1 MMRLQKR
8 HYKQT
13 AIKMFMER
21 KEREETNMKKL
32 TMMLAVGMLV
42 LAGCGNGDTESKEGN
57 NNDGEKKGKWT
68 IATVAPYEPY
78 EMINEKTN
86 ELEGF
91 DIDLGNAI
99 AEKLGYEIEW
109 QNLEFDASLLAVQQG
124 QVDMAIAGLSPEP
137 DRLEVMDFSEV
148 YYQDETQ
155 TTNTVVT
162 LKDKGYQSVNDLKG
176 KIAGVQNGTIQQ
188 SAVEGIAEE
197 YNITV
202 ETRKEYAD
210 IVQEILNGNI
220 DFMVCEQAMADNNTE
235 VYSELTSFPLGVG
248 NDSTGNAIA
257 FKKGS
262 ALKAEIDPVIQEM
275 KQNGEMQKLIDKWF
289 GSAK

>member
-1 MMRLQKR
+1 
-8 HYKQT
+8 
-13 AIKMFMER
+13 
-21 KEREETNMKKL
+21 MKKL
-32 TMMLAVGMLV
+32 VMMLAVGMMV
-42 LAGCGNGDTESKEGN
+42 LSGCGNGSSDKQGS
-57 NNDGEKKGKWT
+57 DEKKKWT

-91 DIDLGNAI
+91 DIELGEAI
-99 AEKLGYEIEW
+99 AAKLGYEIEW

-124 QVDMAIAGLSPEP
+124 QVDMVIAGLSPEP

-162 LKDKGYQSVNDLKG
+162 LKDKGYQSVADLKG

-197 YNITV
+197 YALTI

-220 DFMVCEQAMADNNTE
+220 DFMVCEQAMADNNIA

-248 NDSTGNAIA
+248 NDSSGNAIA

-275 KQNGEMQKLIDKWF
+275 KENGEMKKLIDKWF
-289 GSAK
+289 GAK

>member
-1 MMRLQKR
+1 
-8 HYKQT
+8 
-13 AIKMFMER
+13 
-21 KEREETNMKKL
+21 MKKL
-32 TMMLAVGMLV
+32 WMMLVMGMLV
-42 LAGCGNGDTESKEGN
+42 LAGCGNGEDKPDNDQTGN
-57 NNDGEKKGKWT
+57 ETKKWT

-78 EMINEKTN
+78 EMVNEQTK

-109 QNLEFDASLLAVQQG
+109 QNLEFDAALLAVQQG

-162 LKDKGYQSVNDLKG
+162 LKDKGYQSIADLKG
-176 KIAGVQNGTIQQ
+176 KIAGVQNATIQQ
-188 SAVEGIAEE
+188 SAVESIAEE
-197 YNITV
+197 YNLSV

-220 DFMVCEQAMADNNTE
+220 DFMVCEQAMADNNTA
-235 VYSELTSFPLGVG
+235 VYSELISFPLGVG

-262 ALKAEIDPVIQEM
+262 SLKAEIDPIIQEM
-275 KQNGEMQKLIDKWF
+275 KENGEMQKLIEKWF
-289 GSAK
+289 GTAK